1 MILKYILTI
10 LLERFELTRE
20 IDTKL
25 LRSALLHTNSI
36 VFFCSALTIR
46 H

>member
-10 LLERFELTRE
+10 LLELFELTRE

-25 LRSALLHTNSI
+25 LR
-36 VFFCSALTIR
+36 TIR